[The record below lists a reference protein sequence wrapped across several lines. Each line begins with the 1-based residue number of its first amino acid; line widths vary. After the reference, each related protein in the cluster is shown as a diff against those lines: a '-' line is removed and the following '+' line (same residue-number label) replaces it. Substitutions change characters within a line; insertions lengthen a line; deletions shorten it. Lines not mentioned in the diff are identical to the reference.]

1 MADGHR
7 ESTNAAIIASLF
19 HAKMPPMNYRH
30 EFHAGNFADVIKHAL
45 LVILLQALNHKS
57 SAWCY
62 FDSHAGAGC
71 YDLQSKAAMKTRETA
86 SGIERLWPQRDAA
99 PAPLQALCN
108 IIAGFNPDL
117 MPGTT
122 PRYYPGSPCIAAAL
136 VRSQDRLV
144 LAELHPQEQRLLRER
159 FRNVPRVS
167 IHARDGYEMLKALV
181 PPAER
186 RGLVLMDPPFEQPN
200 EYQAQLQALRDAHTR
215 WPTGVYALWYPIK
228 DEAIVQGFY
237 RKLADSGIR
246 HLLVAELRL
255 APAPAGFFAA
265 CGMLLVNPPW
275 RSDMAIKETLRYLAE
290 LLAPGSGCVTVRW
303 LVSDMQ

>member
-1 MADGHR
+1 
-7 ESTNAAIIASLF
+7 
-19 HAKMPPMNYRH
+19 MPLMNYRH
-30 EFHAGNFADVIKHAL
+30 EFHAGNFADVMKHTL
-45 LVILLQALNHKS
+45 LVILLQSLNRKS

-71 YDLQSKAAMKTRETA
+71 YDLQSKAAMKTREMT
-86 SGIERLWPQRDAA
+86 SGIDRLWPQRDAA
-99 PAPLQALCN
+99 PAPVQALCN
-108 IIAGFNPDL
+108 IISGFNPDSG
-117 MPGTT
+117 PGTT
-122 PRYYPGSPCIAAAL
+122 PRFYPGSPCITAAL
-136 VRSQDRLV
+136 ARKHDRLV
-144 LAELHPQEQRLLRER
+144 LAELHPQEQRLLRENCR
-159 FRNVPRVS
+159 REPRVS

-186 RGLVLMDPPFEQPN
+186 RGLVLMDPPFEQPD

-246 HLLVAELRL
+246 HLLMAELRL
-255 APAPAGFFAA
+255 APAAAGFFAA

-275 RSDMAIKETLRYLAE
+275 QSDAAIKEALRYLVQV
-290 LLAPGSGCVTVRW
+290 LAPGSGSSTVRW
-303 LVSDMQ
+303 LVSKMR